1 MTWRSALSPDA
12 EPGRVV
18 LIRGEWADP
27 DRNGRIVPY
36 KIYCP
41 DDGGDDPLPVVLWSH
56 GLGGSRDGGG
66 FISRFLSAHGYIVVH
81 VQHPGTDSTL
91 WEGKPG
97 HPWDAI
103 RAAKIPRRATL
114 QRYRDI
120 PFALDR
126 LVDAVEQPFS
136 GRLDFSRLGMS
147 GHSFG
152 ANTTQIMAGQ
162 ALGYGRRQYRLHEPR
177 FRAGILYSPV
187 PSYNRKDPPQTIYG
201 PIAIPLFHMTGTDD
215 TSPVEGFDYTRRLE
229 VFEHSGGP
237 DQHLMVLNGGD
248 HMVYNGSRG
257 KLGDNPLRAG
267 HEAIIKLAALA
278 FWDAYLKGDKAAEH
292 WLKNGDFQ
300 TFLNGGGRYTFRA

>member
-1 MTWRSALSPDA
+1 MTWRDGIAPDI

-18 LIRGEWADP
+18 LLRGEWTDTARD
-27 DRNGRIVPY
+27 GRVVPY

-41 DDGGDDPLPVVLWSH
+41 DDNGNNPLPVILWSH

-81 VQHPGTDSTL
+81 VQHHGTDSTL

-103 RAAKIPRRATL
+103 RAAKIPRKATL

-126 LVDAVEQPFS
+126 LAGETDQAFA
-136 GRLDFSRLGMS
+136 GRLDFSRLGLS

-162 ALGYGRRQYRLHEPR
+162 ALGYGRRRYRLHEPR

-187 PSYNRKDPPQTIYG
+187 PSYNRIDPPQTIYG
-201 PIAIPLFHMTGTDD
+201 SIAIPLFHMTGTDD

-229 VFEHSGGP
+229 VFEHSGAP

-257 KLGDNPLRAG
+257 TLGDNPLRAE
-267 HEAIIKLAALA
+267 HEAIIKIAALA
-278 FWDAYLKGDKAAEH
+278 FWDFYLKGDPIAGD
-292 WLKNGDFQ
+292 WLKKGGFESFLGDR
-300 TFLNGGGRYTFRA
+300 GRYTFRA